1 MGPANPPLRLAT
13 GQETAMADDPSFDD
27 LMARLRTGD
36 DEAAARVFRRFAGRL
51 IALARGRLGS
61 RVRQKV
67 DPEDVA
73 QSVFRSF
80 FARQANGQFALEDW
94 DGLWGLL
101 TLLTLRKCHRQY
113 ERFTAGCRD
122 MRREVSAPSPADGS
136 GVVWEAIA
144 REPTPADAAVLTEL
158 VDALMRPL
166 EERERQIL
174 ELRLQGYAVPE
185 IGATVGRTERTVH
198 RVLERVRKRL
208 ERMDAEDE
216 PGA

>member
-1 MGPANPPLRLAT
+1 MAKIGPTRRSRDSSDR
-13 GQETAMADDPSFDD
+13 QEMAMADDASFDA

-36 DEAAARVFRRFAGRL
+36 DEAAARVFRRFARQL
-51 IALARGRLGS
+51 IALARSRLGG

-80 FARQANGQFALEDW
+80 FARQADGQFVLEDW

-101 TLLTLRKCHRQY
+101 TLITLRKCHRQC

-122 MRREVSAPSPADGS
+122 VRREVSAPSPAAES
-136 GVVWEAIA
+136 GVAWEAIA

-158 VDALMRPL
+158 IDA
-166 EERERQIL
+166 
-174 ELRLQGYAVPE
+174 
-185 IGATVGRTERTVH
+185 
-198 RVLERVRKRL
+198 
-208 ERMDAEDE
+208 
-216 PGA
+216 